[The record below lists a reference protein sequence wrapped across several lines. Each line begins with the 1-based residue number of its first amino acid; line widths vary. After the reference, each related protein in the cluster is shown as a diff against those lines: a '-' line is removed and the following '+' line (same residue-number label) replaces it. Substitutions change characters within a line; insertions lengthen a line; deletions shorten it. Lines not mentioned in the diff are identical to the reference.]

1 MELMV
6 GGEKEREVERG
17 EGKKEKRRGRSGGN
31 FSLSFVP
38 LATPKEK
45 QENSLGIK
53 LLADADDDGVVPLA
67 VPPRSPRSA
76 DAGEASQQAAIAFGV
91 LAAALPPTTTTPTPP
106 MAKSDAP
113 SSGLERFFGED
124 GA

>member
-1 MELMV
+1 VERKREKSREV
-6 GGEKEREVERG
+6 KER
-17 EGKKEKRRGRSGGN
+17 KRKGRSGGN

-67 VPPRSPRSA
+67 VPPRPPRSA

-91 LAAALPPTTTTPTPP
+91 LAAALPPTTTTPTPTPTPP